1 MYCAIRTLLQRH
13 PARDRFLELRRGRFL
28 EQLFWKGIEE
38 QRPAEGSGTGRSRG
52 RSECEVLRGAEIG
65 GDPSGRF

>member
-13 PARDRFLELRRGRFL
+13 PARDRLLELRRGRFL
-28 EQLFWKGIEE
+28 EQLLWKGIEE
-38 QRPAEGSGTGRSRG
+38 QRPAEGSGTGRA

-65 GDPSGRF
+65 GDPSRRL